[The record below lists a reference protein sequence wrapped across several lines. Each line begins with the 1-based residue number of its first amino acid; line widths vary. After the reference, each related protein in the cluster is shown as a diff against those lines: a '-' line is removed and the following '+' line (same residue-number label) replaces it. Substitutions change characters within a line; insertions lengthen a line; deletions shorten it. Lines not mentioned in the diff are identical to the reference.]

1 MLQVPFEDK
10 AIKGTVADCT
20 IVFEDGQKIAFS
32 AKKGKAFI
40 IFKDGH
46 TPRNDPPKFVH
57 EKSDYCRNPERFDW
71 KTQTGKD
78 LSNNVERP
86 PRHNKK

>member
-1 MLQVPFEDK
+1 MLQVRFEDQ
-10 AIKGTVADCT
+10 AVKGTVADCT
-20 IVFEDGQKIAFS
+20 MVFEDGQEIALPPS
-32 AKKGKAFI
+32 KKGKSFI
-40 IFKDGH
+40 IFKDPW
-46 TPRNDPPKFVH
+46 TPDKFVA
-57 EKSDYCRNPERFDW
+57 EPTDYCRNPERFDW